1 MEQHEKT
8 IIKLRTYLKQW
19 FLASEP
25 PQYFMEKQMYT
36 QKDCI
41 NLSDIVYRLGEITY
55 YHLTHTP
62 YTGLL
67 LENPLIIKPRL
78 YQFLSTVL
86 QENINERITEP
97 EILLQR
103 LTAEKRDTI
112 EEIIENKHHKI
123 ECYSTLGV
131 TRIKNQD
138 YLGAFTLSNGS
149 LVLMVADGMGGGEA
163 GEIASKM
170 VIEYL
175 KKYLHS
181 ILISPETIEDQ
192 LRVGVF
198 NAHKKILTY
207 IEEHNLK
214 SMGSTLS
221 MSILFPNR
229 ELYIAHVGDSRI
241 YEHEKQGELRQ
252 LSEDHSY
259 PEVLFRLGKIS
270 EQEKE
275 NYQKNIVVYIL
286 GKRSLKKE
294 EICIYKSYLYSD
306 TELLLCSD
314 GFWDMIPITKETFSQ
329 SFEALKEDIFKQISK
344 DNVTI
349 IRYKPKKNLKEINK
363 VSKYGKY

>member
-1 MEQHEKT
+1 MEHT
-8 IIKLRTYLKQW
+8 DIIIKLRTYLKQW

-25 PQYFMEKQMYT
+25 PRYFMEKQMY
-36 QKDCI
+36 QDKKHID
-41 NLSDIVYRLGEITY
+41 LSDLVYRLGEVSY
-55 YHLTHTP
+55 YYLTNSP
-62 YTGLL
+62 YKGFLK
-67 LENPLIIKPRL
+67 NPLVIRPRL
-78 YQFLSTVL
+78 YQFLSSIL

-103 LTAEKRDTI
+103 LTAEKRDMM
-112 EEIIENKHHKI
+112 EEIIETKTHRI
-123 ECYSTLGV
+123 ESFSTLGV
-131 TRIKNQD
+131 TRTKNQD
-138 YLGAFTLSNGS
+138 YFGTFILSNGC
-149 LVLMVADGMGGGEA
+149 LVMMVADGMGGGEA

-170 VIEYL
+170 VVEYV

-181 ILISPETIEDQ
+181 IVLNSSTIEEQ
-192 LRVGVF
+192 LRTGVF
-198 NAHKKILTY
+198 NAHQKILTY
-207 IEEHNLK
+207 IEEHHLK

-221 MSILFPNR
+221 MTILFPNS

-241 YEHEKQGELRQ
+241 YEKERQGELRQ

-270 EQEKE
+270 EQEKG

-286 GKRSLKKE
+286 GKDSLKKE

-314 GFWDMIPITKETFSQ
+314 GFWDMIPIKKETFSQ

-344 DNVTI
+344 DNVTV
-349 IRYKPKKNLKEINK
+349 IRYKQKKNLKDI
-363 VSKYGKY
+363 SKESKHGKY